1 MCPSCGA
8 PMFSECANT
17 NCSVG
22 RSVSLNRELK
32 RKHESRTR
40 DVPNQRNSRRRGSGR
55 KKRRPDLSKP
65 IPNDVNGADFVSD
78 PKKSLLSFLGY
89 SRAANQSDSMRQDS
103 LNFIIN
109 ADPLIPSDKNKGYL
123 LLFGPQNSV
132 KRIRRIIHILE
143 KQVGAQ
149 FWVRKNPVK
158 HAKKIPA
165 LEKAERDIVWL
176 KQILKDKIQ

>member
-1 MCPSCGA
+1 MKFISYVFILSILTFSINAQKIYVRYNQAGYMNKA
-8 PMFSECANT
+8 P
-17 NCSVG
+17 
-22 RSVSLNRELK
+22 K
-32 RKHESRTR
+32 
-40 DVPNQRNSRRRGSGR
+40 
-55 KKRRPDLSKP
+55 
-65 IPNDVNGADFVSD
+65 
-78 PKKSLLSFLGY
+78 
-89 SRAANQSDSMRQDS
+89 
-103 LNFIIN
+103 NFIIN